1 MPDNVMTAQ
10 KANTLGELVL
20 HSHESGGSDLTIAL
34 PPESLHSPQERSD
47 EIQIDGDSVVF
58 ASIEGRNRFLASY
71 LFDKH
76 KEQFQLDPRQWLQ
89 TADDVWGHEI
99 GSSDRVAGRLLA
111 LVHNS
116 EDIFL
121 VAASAIVD
129 GSIEVFTVLHVVE
142 AALPY
147 LHKIEPAS
155 IIQLCDVQHEKTKND
170 LMAGVFLSQLQKKL
184 AGMPDTC
191 RLLHSL
197 LLGRITPS
205 TVALHPTALL
215 ALASFSDEEAVK
227 LAFDDSATEIT
238 TLKRAALWTLG
249 RLLVSDLIKKSKIAS
264 TVNVITTYMS
274 HSDDLVRKT
283 AIQAAADAIST
294 TRKFDTV
301 LLKMAE
307 AADQEVLAAL
317 SHHLFMNTSKLAG
330 DNRFNKFVCHLC
342 KLTPAFKGAVDN
354 FDFILDHLLADKMQ
368 QQFVILC
375 LSEWVARNGHEI
387 PRDTSF
393 PELFDSTVFEL
404 VKRPELLSQLITE
417 WLSSDDRKHASAV
430 AGLLSKLW
438 VHGYKN
444 PEFDATLL
452 STFSNSDFLFL
463 VRRLLG
469 FVSSEDHLLSLTIS
483 LLKSTNLQDWMLGF
497 VHTVLA
503 EEVGMD
509 YPDST
514 MKRLEQEKSQAFD
527 PRIVE
532 LCSRVIQQIA
542 SHMEAIE
549 ALPIIEELKP
559 PPDVQRLFASVHA
572 KQMNIVTKEARKKSI
587 FSQICTEIPMKGGN
601 GWFSFREGGYT
612 EASNLIPHSHSIA
625 LPRRHVLDAVG
636 YEIRHMG
643 FRLARREEV

>member
-1 MPDNVMTAQ
+1 MMDSAQ
-10 KANTLGELVL
+10 TVNALGELVL
-20 HSHESGGSDLTIAL
+20 RSHESGSSDLAIVL

-76 KEQFQLDPRQWLQ
+76 KEQFQLDPCQWLQ
-89 TADDVWGHEI
+89 KANDIWRHEI

-170 LMAGVFLSQLQKKL
+170 LMAGAFLSQLQKKL

-227 LAFDDSATEIT
+227 LAFDDSASEIT

-317 SHHLFMNTSKLAG
+317 SHHLFINMSKLVG
-330 DNRFNKFVCHLC
+330 DNPLNQFVQHLC
-342 KLTPAFKGAVDN
+342 KLTPTFKGAVDN
-354 FDFILDHLLADKMQ
+354 FDFILAQLLADELQ
-368 QQFVILC
+368 QQFVLSC
-375 LSEWVARNGHEI
+375 LSEWVARNGQAI

-393 PELFDSTVFEL
+393 PDLFDSTVFEL
-404 VKRPELLSQLITE
+404 VKRPELLSQIITE
-417 WLSSDDRKHASAV
+417 WLSSDDRKHASAA

-438 VHGYKN
+438 VHDFKN
-444 PEFDATLL
+444 PEFYATLL
-452 STFSNSDFLFL
+452 STFNKSDFLFL

-469 FVSSEDHLLSLTIS
+469 FVNSEDHLLSLTIS
-483 LLKSTNLQDWMLGF
+483 LLKSTNLEDWVLGF

-514 MKRLEQEKSQAFD
+514 LKRLEQEKSMTSE
-527 PRIVE
+527 PRIVA
-532 LCSRVIQQIA
+532 LYSSVIQQITCN
-542 SHMEAIE
+542 MDEIE
-549 ALPIIEELKP
+549 ALPRVEELKP
-559 PPDVQRLFASVHA
+559 PPDVQRLFASAHA
-572 KQMNIVTKEARKKSI
+572 KQMNVVAKEARKKSI
-587 FSQICTEIPMKGGN
+587 FTQICTEIPMKGGN
-601 GWFSFREGGYT
+601 GWFSFRDGGYT
-612 EASNLIPHSHSIA
+612 ESSNLIPHSHFIA

-636 YEIRHMG
+636 YEIRNMG
-643 FRLARREEV
+643 FRLAKRGEE

>member
-1 MPDNVMTAQ
+1 MDSAKT
-10 KANTLGELVL
+10 ANTLGELAL
-20 HSHESGGSDLTIAL
+20 HSHESGSSDLVITQ
-34 PPESLHSPQERSD
+34 PPESPNLPQERST
-47 EIQIDGDSVVF
+47 EFRVDGDTVTF
-58 ASIEGRNRFLASY
+58 TSIEGRNRFLASY
-71 LFDKH
+71 VFNKH
-76 KEQFQLDPRQWLQ
+76 REEFQNIPLQWLHK
-89 TADDVWGHEI
+89 AHDVWRHEI

-121 VAASAIVD
+121 IAASAIVD
-129 GSIEVFTVLHVVE
+129 GSIEVFTVLHVIE

-147 LHKIEPAS
+147 LHKIKPTS
-155 IIQLCDVQHEKTKND
+155 IIHLCGVQHEKTKND
-170 LMAGVFLSQLQKKL
+170 LMAGAFLSQLQKKL
-184 AGMPDTC
+184 TGMPETC

-197 LLGRITPS
+197 LQGQITPS

-215 ALASFSDEEAVK
+215 ALASFSDGEAFK
-227 LAFDDSATEIT
+227 LAFDDSASEIT

-249 RLLVSDLIKKSKIAS
+249 RLLVSDLIKKTKIAAA
-264 TVNVITTYMS
+264 VNVITTYMS
-274 HSDDLVRKT
+274 DSDDLVRKT
-283 AIQAAADAIST
+283 AINAAADAIPI
-294 TRKFDTV
+294 TREFDAI

-307 AADQEVLAAL
+307 TADQEVLVAL
-317 SHHLFMNTSKLAG
+317 SHHLFMNTSKLSG
-330 DNRFNKFVCHLC
+330 DNPFKQFVRHLC
-342 KLTPAFKGAVDN
+342 KLKPAFKGAVDN
-354 FDFILDHLLADKMQ
+354 FDFILGHLLADELQ
-368 QQFVILC
+368 QQFVISC

-387 PRDTSF
+387 QRDASF
-393 PELFDSTVFEL
+393 AELFDSTIFEL
-404 VKRPELLSQLITE
+404 VKRPELLSQIITE

-438 VHGYKN
+438 VHGFKN

-452 STFSNSDFLFL
+452 STFNKSDFLFL

-514 MKRLEQEKSQAFD
+514 MKRLKYEKSQTSD

-532 LCSRVIQQIA
+532 LYSSVIQQIA
-542 SHMEAIE
+542 SHIEAIE
-549 ALPIIEELKP
+549 VLPRIEELKP
-559 PPDVQRLFASVHA
+559 PPDVQRLFANAHA
-572 KQMNIVTKEARKKSI
+572 KQMNVVTKEARKKSI
-587 FSQICTEIPMKGGN
+587 FAQICTEIPMKGGN
-601 GWFSFREGGYT
+601 GWFSFRDGGYT
-612 EASNLIPHSHSIA
+612 ESSNLIPHSHSIA

-643 FRLARREEV
+643 FRLAKRGEE

>member
-1 MPDNVMTAQ
+1 MDSAQ
-10 KANTLGELVL
+10 TVNALGELVL
-20 HSHESGGSDLTIAL
+20 RSHESGSSDLAIVL

-76 KEQFQLDPRQWLQ
+76 KEQFQLDPCQWLQ
-89 TADDVWGHEI
+89 KANDIWRHEI

-170 LMAGVFLSQLQKKL
+170 LMAGAFLSQLQKKL

-227 LAFDDSATEIT
+227 LAFDDSASEIT

-317 SHHLFMNTSKLAG
+317 SHHLFINMSKLVG
-330 DNRFNKFVCHLC
+330 DNPLNQFVQHLC
-342 KLTPAFKGAVDN
+342 KLTPTFKGAVDN
-354 FDFILDHLLADKMQ
+354 FDFILAQLLADELQ
-368 QQFVILC
+368 QQFVLSC
-375 LSEWVARNGHEI
+375 LSEWVARNGQAI

-393 PELFDSTVFEL
+393 PDLFDSTVFEL
-404 VKRPELLSQLITE
+404 VKRPELLSQIITE
-417 WLSSDDRKHASAV
+417 WLSSDDRKHASAA

-438 VHGYKN
+438 VHDFKN
-444 PEFDATLL
+444 PEFYATLL
-452 STFSNSDFLFL
+452 STFNKSDFLFL

-469 FVSSEDHLLSLTIS
+469 FVNSEDHLLSLTIS
-483 LLKSTNLQDWMLGF
+483 LLKSTNLEDWVLGF

-514 MKRLEQEKSQAFD
+514 LKRLEQEKSMTSE
-527 PRIVE
+527 PRIVA
-532 LCSRVIQQIA
+532 LYSSVIQQITCN
-542 SHMEAIE
+542 MDEIE
-549 ALPIIEELKP
+549 ALPRVEELKP
-559 PPDVQRLFASVHA
+559 PPDVQRLFASAHA
-572 KQMNIVTKEARKKSI
+572 KQMNVVAKEARKKSI
-587 FSQICTEIPMKGGN
+587 FTQICTEIPMKGGN
-601 GWFSFREGGYT
+601 GWFSFRDGGYT
-612 EASNLIPHSHSIA
+612 ESSNLIPHSHFIA

-636 YEIRHMG
+636 YEIRNMG
-643 FRLARREEV
+643 FRLAKRGEE

>member
-1 MPDNVMTAQ
+1 MLTAQ
-10 KANTLGELVL
+10 TVNTLGELVL
-20 HSHESGGSDLTIAL
+20 HSHESGSSDLAIAL
-34 PPESLHSPQERSD
+34 PPESPHSPQERTD
-47 EIQIDGDSVVF
+47 EIQIDGDTVVF
-58 ASIEGRNRFLASY
+58 ASIEKRNCFLASY

-89 TADDVWGHEI
+89 KAHDVWRHEI
-99 GSSDRVAGRLLA
+99 GSSDSVAGRLLA

-142 AALPY
+142 STLPY
-147 LHKIEPAS
+147 LQKIEPAS
-155 IIQLCDVQHEKTKND
+155 IFQLCDVQHEKTKND
-170 LMAGVFLSQLQKKL
+170 YMAGAFLSQLQKKL
-184 AGMPDTC
+184 TGMPDTC

-197 LLGRITPS
+197 LQGQITPS

-215 ALASFSDEEAVK
+215 ALASFSAEEAVERA
-227 LAFDDSATEIT
+227 LVDSTSEIT

-249 RLLVSDLIKKSKIAS
+249 QLLVSDLIKKSKIAS

-307 AADQEVLAAL
+307 VADQEVLAAL

-330 DNRFNKFVCHLC
+330 DNCFNKFVRHLC

-354 FDFILDHLLADKMQ
+354 FDFILEHMLADEMQ
-368 QQFVILC
+368 QQFVISY

-393 PELFDSTVFEL
+393 PELFDSTVFKL
-404 VKRPELLSQLITE
+404 VQRPELLSQIITE

-438 VHGYKN
+438 VHGFKN
-444 PEFDATLL
+444 PEFDVTLIG
-452 STFSNSDFLFL
+452 TFNKSDFLFL

-469 FVSSEDHLLSLTIS
+469 FATSEDHLLSLTIS
-483 LLKSTNLQDWMLGF
+483 LLKSTNLQDWMLGY
-497 VHTVLA
+497 VHTVLT

-514 MKRLEQEKSQAFD
+514 LKRLEQEKSQTSD

-532 LCSRVIQQIA
+532 LYSRVIQQIT
-542 SHMEAIE
+542 SHIEAIE
-549 ALPIIEELKP
+549 ALPRIEELKP
-559 PPDVQRLFASVHA
+559 PPDVQRLFTSAHA
-572 KQMNIVTKEARKKSI
+572 KQMNEVTKEARKKSI
-587 FSQICTEIPMKGGN
+587 VSQIFTEIPMKGGN
-601 GWFSFREGGYT
+601 GWFSYRDGGYT
-612 EASNLIPHSHSIA
+612 EPSNLIPHSHSIA

-636 YEIRHMG
+636 YEISHMG
-643 FRLARREEV
+643 FRLAKRGEE